1 MINQTLEDRKDRY
14 IDASPRVGA
23 DNKSIRPQHVACVVV
38 CVGRAEH
45 LAMTLKHNAELVDQL
60 VVVTKQDDK
69 DTVMLASHRAT
80 QQQNVHVAMSDPWHN
95 DSAFNK
101 GAMLNAGLCLITRP
115 DWIIFTDA
123 DCFLHPNLRTYL
135 ESHSLNPGCLY
146 SAPRM
151 NIGMADLAFIK
162 FKVGQG
168 TWDALSLPG
177 QHHIDAEPNGFL
189 QIWNRRN
196 RKLRDRWP
204 NVMSEAFCS
213 AGGIDSWFLQQF
225 EPDRRIMIPE
235 LSVVHIAHGNT
246 LGAGWNGN
254 GQKRHGAWRQLG
266 WINAQ
271 GQWHCFEELPM
282 GGQSVRLRLTDTLY
296 GDQLEVSSPA
306 DVFRALKL
314 ENGDLIFQGKPLHG
328 CHVHVAYKEES

>member
-45 LAMTLKHNAELVDQL
+45 LALTLKHNAELVDEMI
-60 VVVTKQDDK
+60 VVTGDG
-69 DTVMLASHRAT
+69 DTAT
-80 QQQNVHVAMSDPWHN
+80 QEFAVRHAGLLVSDAWQVG
-95 DSAFNK
+95 DAAFNK
-101 GAMLNAGLCLITRP
+101 GAMINAGLQAITRP

-204 NVMSEAFCS
+204 GVMSEAFCS

-235 LSVVHIAHGNT
+235 LSVVHIAHGDT
-246 LGAGWNGN
+246 LGAGWNGR
-254 GQKRHGAWRQLG
+254 KRHGAYWRQLG

-271 GQWHCFEELPM
+271 GQWHCFEELSM
-282 GGQSVRLRLTDTLY
+282 GGQPVRLRLTDTLH
-296 GDQLEVSSPA
+296 GDQLEVSSP
-306 DVFRALKL
+306 DEVFRALKI